1 MFYKSVAEIIA
12 LFRRDD
18 LPESHLHFFLLL
30 DPVHKT
36 DPVRQADTVGIS
48 DDRRFPEYLSL
59 IHISLQIWM
68 MCILVIPGKI

>member
-18 LPESHLHFFLLL
+18 LPESHLHFFRLL

-48 DDRRFPEYLSL
+48 DDRRLPEYIPHNKVCTLSSNARKL
-59 IHISLQIWM
+59 
-68 MCILVIPGKI
+68 